1 MTSEHSATA
10 EPTTAGSRFSARP
23 TTTAQA
29 RDALD
34 QLMAQVGVDG
44 LVEAL
49 THPGLMARVD
59 QHAAAVRDAVA
70 ATGGTDAVSLARYA
84 RSIVAAAERVGR
96 PLGDPADVDWPNADW
111 HVLRLVA
118 VCALADELGLL

>member
-1 MTSEHSATA
+1 MTSEFSATA
-10 EPTTAGSRFSARP
+10 EPTTAGDRISPRP
-23 TTTAQA
+23 VTATEA

-34 QLMAQVGVDG
+34 LLMAQVGVDG

-59 QHAAAVRDAVA
+59 QHAAAVRDAVTT
-70 ATGGTDAVSLARYA
+70 TGGIDELSLARYA

-96 PLGDPADVDWPNADW
+96 PLGDPADIDWPNADW

-118 VCALADELGLL
+118 VCALADEFGLL